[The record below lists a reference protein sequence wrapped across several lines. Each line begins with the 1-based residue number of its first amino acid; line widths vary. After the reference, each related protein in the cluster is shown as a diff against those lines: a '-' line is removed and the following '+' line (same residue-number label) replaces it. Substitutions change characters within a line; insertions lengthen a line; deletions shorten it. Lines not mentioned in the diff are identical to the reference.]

1 MNVVRAEET
10 ALNAMAWLVGN
21 DELLPV
27 FLGATGASLAD
38 LRAQAGETAMQLS
51 LLDFLMMDDAWVI
64 ACCDALGLPY
74 ETLLE
79 ARQSL
84 PGGAEMSWT

>member
-38 LRAQAGETAMQLS
+38 LRAEAGETAMQLS
-51 LLDFLMMDDAWVI
+51 LLDFLMMDDAWVM

-84 PGGAEMSWT
+84 PGGAETSWT

>member
-51 LLDFLMMDDAWVI
+51 LLDFLMMDDAWVM
-64 ACCDALGLPY
+64 ACCGALGLPY

-84 PGGAEMSWT
+84 PGGAETSWT

>member
-51 LLDFLMMDDAWVI
+51 LLDFLMMDDAWVM

-84 PGGAEMSWT
+84 PGGAETSCT

>member
-51 LLDFLMMDDAWVI
+51 LLDFLMMDDAWVM

-84 PGGAEMSWT
+84 PGGAETSWT